1 MDALDRQAR
10 TAGWLYLLL
19 VIPGPFVLIYLS
31 SKLIV
36 RGDAAATAAN
46 LLGHEKLFRFGMVAD
61 VAGSVFFLVLA
72 FALSRLRSGVDRTQ
86 AAFVVALV
94 MVSSAIACVNVL
106 PNAAALAL
114 ARASESL
121 TVLDQTQREAL
132 AMLFLRLHSIGNTVN
147 ETFWGL
153 WLVPFG
159 MLVYRSGFPAA
170 LPRRVAGGE
179 RRGLRRPQRHRP
191 DAARA
196 KRQGVPLRAATAL
209 QRTCHHALAHHQGR
223 EAEAAGGDDLTRW
236 RELWIEHDF
245 MSNAKLKKS

>member
-19 VIPGPFVLIYLS
+19 VIPGPFVLIYLPT
-31 SKLIV
+31 KLIV

-46 LLGHEKLFRFGMVAD
+46 LLAHETLFRFGMVAD
-61 VAGSVFFLVLA
+61 VAGSVFFVVLA
-72 FALSRLRSGVDRTQ
+72 FALYHLLSRVDPTQ
-86 AAFVVALV
+86 AAFMVALV

-114 ARASESL
+114 ARGGESL

-132 AMLFLRLHSIGNTVN
+132 AMLFLRLHSIGDTVN

-159 MLVYRSGFPAA
+159 MLVYRSGF
-170 LPRRVAGGE
+170 LPRFLGAWLVVNGAAYVALSGIGLMRPGLSGKAFLYAQPLLFGE
-179 RRGLRRPQRHRP
+179 LAVMLWLIIKG
-191 DAARA
+191 A
-196 KRQGVPLRAATAL
+196 KQKPLAATA
-209 QRTCHHALAHHQGR
+209 
-223 EAEAAGGDDLTRW
+223 
-236 RELWIEHDF
+236 
-245 MSNAKLKKS
+245 

>member
-1 MDALDRQAR
+1 MRWTSRDRQAR
-10 TAGWLYLLL
+10 IAGWLYLLL
-19 VIPGPFVLIYLS
+19 VIPGPFVLIYLPN
-31 SKLIV
+31 KLIV

-46 LLGHEKLFRFGMVAD
+46 LLAHEKLFRFGMVAD

-72 FALSRLRSGVDRTQ
+72 F
-86 AAFVVALV
+86 V

-114 ARASESL
+114 ARAGESL

-159 MLVYRSGFPAA
+159 MLVYRSGF
-170 LPRRVAGGE
+170 LPRFLGAWLVVNGAAYVALSGIGLMRPELSGKAFLYAQPLLFGE
-179 RRGLRRPQRHRP
+179 LAIMLWLIIKG
-191 DAARA
+191 A
-196 KRQGVPLRAATAL
+196 KLKQLAATA
-209 QRTCHHALAHHQGR
+209 
-223 EAEAAGGDDLTRW
+223 
-236 RELWIEHDF
+236 
-245 MSNAKLKKS
+245 

>member
-19 VIPGPFVLIYLS
+19 VIPGPFVLIYLP

-46 LLGHEKLFRFGMVAD
+46 LLAHETLFRF
-61 VAGSVFFLVLA
+61 FFLVLA
-72 FALSRLRSGVDRTQ
+72 FALYRLLSSVDRTQ
-86 AAFVVALV
+86 AAFMVALV

-106 PNAAALAL
+106 PNAAALVL

-159 MLVYRSGFPAA
+159 MLVYRSGF
-170 LPRRVAGGE
+170 LPRFLGAWLVVNGAAYVALSGIGLMRPELSGKAFLYAQPLLFGE
-179 RRGLRRPQRHRP
+179 LAIMLWLIIKG
-191 DAARA
+191 A
-196 KRQGVPLRAATAL
+196 KQKPLAAT
-209 QRTCHHALAHHQGR
+209 T
-223 EAEAAGGDDLTRW
+223 
-236 RELWIEHDF
+236 
-245 MSNAKLKKS
+245 

>member
-10 TAGWLYLLL
+10 IAGWLYLLL
-19 VIPGPFVLIYLS
+19 VIPGPFVLIYLP

-46 LLGHEKLFRFGMVAD
+46 LLAHEKLFRFGMVAD

-72 FALSRLRSGVDRTQ
+72 FALYRLLSRVDRAR
-86 AAFVVALV
+86 AAFMVALV

-114 ARASESL
+114 ARAGESL

-132 AMLFLRLHSIGNTVN
+132 AVLFLRLHSIGNTVN

-159 MLVYRSGFPAA
+159 LLVYRSGF
-170 LPRRVAGGE
+170 LPRFLGAWLVVNGAAYVALSGIGLMRPELSGKAFLYAQPLLFGE
-179 RRGLRRPQRHRP
+179 LAIMLWLIIKG
-191 DAARA
+191 A
-196 KRQGVPLRAATAL
+196 KLKQLAATA
-209 QRTCHHALAHHQGR
+209 
-223 EAEAAGGDDLTRW
+223 
-236 RELWIEHDF
+236 
-245 MSNAKLKKS
+245 

>member
-19 VIPGPFVLIYLS
+19 VIPGPFVLIYLP

-46 LLGHEKLFRFGMVAD
+46 LLAHEKLFRFGMVAD

-72 FALSRLRSGVDRTQ
+72 FALYRLLSGVDRTQ
-86 AAFVVALV
+86 AAFMVALV

-159 MLVYRSGFPAA
+159 TLVYHSGF
-170 LPRRVAGGE
+170 LPRFLGAWLVVNGAAYVALSGIGLMRPELSGKAFLYAQPLLFGE
-179 RRGLRRPQRHRP
+179 LAIMLWLIIKG
-191 DAARA
+191 A
-196 KRQGVPLRAATAL
+196 KQKPLAAT
-209 QRTCHHALAHHQGR
+209 T
-223 EAEAAGGDDLTRW
+223 
-236 RELWIEHDF
+236 
-245 MSNAKLKKS
+245 